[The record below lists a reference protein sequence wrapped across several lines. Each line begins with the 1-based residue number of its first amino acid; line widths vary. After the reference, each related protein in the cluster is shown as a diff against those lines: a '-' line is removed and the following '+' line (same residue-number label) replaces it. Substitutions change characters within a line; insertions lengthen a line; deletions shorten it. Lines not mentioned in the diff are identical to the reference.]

1 MKQLFVCVAVILF
14 SACNNNTPKGDAG
27 KTNDT
32 STTAPIDTS
41 TTSLA
46 STTPGDTTVWAGSFA
61 KMTTR
66 DGGKIP
72 GEYDTTNQVFIVCT
86 SHVTVKV
93 NPDSVRFENGH
104 CDNSAPMTL
113 SLMII
118 NKDSAR
124 LLPGELVAVDST
136 PGKVPTAVFRI
147 NNRERKVILNEKQYS
162 NINRIKANRKVNT
175 HLQQPK

>member
-14 SACNNNTPKGDAG
+14 SACNNTPKDEAG

-32 STTAPIDTS
+32 LTTQSIDTS
-41 TTSLA
+41 TTLLA
-46 STTPGDTTVWAGSFA
+46 SANPDTTVWAGSFA
-61 KMTTR
+61 KMTTA
-66 DGGKIP
+66 DGDKIP
-72 GEYDTTNQVFIVCT
+72 GEYDITNHVFVVCT

-104 CDNSAPMTL
+104 CDNGAPTTL

-118 NKDSAR
+118 NKDSAQ
-124 LLPGELVAVDST
+124 LLPGELVRVDST
-136 PGKVPTAVFRI
+136 QGKVPTAVFRI
-147 NNRERKVILNEKQYS
+147 NNQERKVILNEKQYS
-162 NINRIKANRKVNT
+162 NFNRIKATRKVNT

>member
-1 MKQLFVCVAVILF
+1 
-14 SACNNNTPKGDAG
+14 
-27 KTNDT
+27 
-32 STTAPIDTS
+32 
-41 TTSLA
+41 
-46 STTPGDTTVWAGSFA
+46 
-61 KMTTR
+61 
-66 DGGKIP
+66 
-72 GEYDTTNQVFIVCT
+72 
-86 SHVTVKV
+86 V
-93 NPDSVRFENGH
+93 NPDSVKFENGH

-118 NKDSAR
+118 KKDSAR

-162 NINRIKANRKVNT
+162 NINRIKATRKVNA

>member
-1 MKQLFVCVAVILF
+1 MKQLFVCVAVTLI
-14 SACNNNTPKGDAG
+14 SACNNTPKDDGG

-46 STTPGDTTVWAGSFA
+46 SATPGDTTVWAGSFA

-72 GEYDTTNQVFIVCT
+72 GEYDSTNHVFVVCT
-86 SHVTVKV
+86 SHITVKV
-93 NPDSVRFENGH
+93 NPDSVTFENGH
-104 CDNSAPMTL
+104 CDNGAPTTL

-118 NKDSAR
+118 NKDSAH
-124 LLPGELVAVDST
+124 LLPGELVRVDST
-136 PGKVPTAVFRI
+136 QGKVPTAVFRI
-147 NNRERKVILNEKQYS
+147 NNQERKVILNEKQYS
-162 NINRIKANRKVNT
+162 NINRIKAARKVNT
-175 HLQQPK
+175 HHQQPK